1 MPRTDP
7 PLPQTSPAERH
18 SLEHSPGYMQNPY
31 AADGTAAQRA
41 QWEGQGAG
49 LTGEEEEGMMEQ
61 AKAWLSGAGE
71 GLKRA
76 EERAWKWANSA
87 GK

>member
-7 PLPQTSPAERH
+7 PLPQTSPAEQH
-18 SLEHSPGYMQNPY
+18 NLEHPPGYMQNPY
-31 AADGTAAQRA
+31 ATDGTAVQRA
-41 QWEGQGAG
+41 RAELA
-49 LTGEEEEGMMEQ
+49 GEEEEEGVMGQ

-76 EERAWKWANSA
+76 EERAWSWVNSA